1 MKRINYLSGR
11 NKGYSLIVL
20 IIVIIVIIL
29 LAMVSIASL
38 RTSREK
44 TAATNFIYDLN
55 TVEEAVRSFYT
66 SKGTLP
72 TSTNVAQSI
81 YDIAENHSIPE
92 ILSQLS
98 NESLT
103 RMRRWEKQLPHPNY
117 KRTAQKWN

>member
-1 MKRINYLSGR
+1 MKRINVSDGK
-11 NKGYSLIVL
+11 KGYSLIVL
-20 IIVIIVIIL
+20 IIVIIVIML

-72 TSTNVAQSI
+72 TSTNEAQSI
-81 YDIAENHSIPE
+81 GIISVINPLLLE
-92 ILSQLS
+92 S
-98 NESLT
+98 NKIRL
-103 RMRRWEKQLPHPNY
+103 NCV
-117 KRTAQKWN
+117 